1 MRKRLALSLIGIL
14 TLPATQAAALEQVEK
29 SETRSLGSLHIPDEV
44 APAVIPYFD
53 CRLQSL
59 GVAINGKDGKP
70 IKSVTDKGGDCSAL
84 RTKAATD
91 ADALLVKAGKS
102 ASYRTAMVDG
112 TLKSIDDFADAM
124 GQTMAGA
131 KAKSS

>member
-1 MRKRLALSLIGIL
+1 
-14 TLPATQAAALEQVEK
+14 
-29 SETRSLGSLHIPDEV
+29 
-44 APAVIPYFD
+44 
-53 CRLQSL
+53 
-59 GVAINGKDGKP
+59 
-70 IKSVTDKGGDCSAL
+70 VTDKGGDCSAL